1 MGIRR
6 SSGLRRLA
14 GAFALG
20 SAFVVTP
27 ASACLIEY
35 SLAAESVPLTID
47 TILTIDTSLPIA
59 QQVASFEVVMSKGT
73 IDERRQDYAAMF
85 EDFDQKANQLF
96 AILLEVI
103 RAEQEADLRI
113 VRNIAG
119 AASSLAEATADR
131 YSLIFS
137 LPDGSDLVLP
147 LEYAGTCI
155 GAARSPW
162 AFVGEIP
169 EPSTALLILAAVA
182 ASWPA
187 KRHSRRVE
195 PHAGRRTS
203 KPNMTTTQTASSA
216 GAQAQRMV
224 ARAD

>member
-14 GAFALG
+14 GALALG

-35 SLAAESVPLTID
+35 SLTAESVPLTID
-47 TILTIDTSLPIA
+47 TILTIDTSLPVA
-59 QQVASFEVVMSKGT
+59 RQVASFEVVVSKGT

-85 EDFDQKANQLF
+85 EEFDQKTNQLF

-103 RAEQEADLRI
+103 RAEQEASLRI

-119 AASSLAEATADR
+119 AASSLAEATADQ

-137 LPDGSDLVLP
+137 LPDGSDFVLP
-147 LEYAGTCI
+147 LDCLGACI
-155 GAARSPW
+155 GEARSPW
-162 AFVGEIP
+162 DFVREIP
-169 EPSTALLILAAVA
+169 EPSTALLILAAA
-182 ASWPA
+182 GASWPG
-187 KRHSRRVE
+187 KRHSRRIG

-203 KPNMTTTQTASSA
+203 KPSMTTTQTASSA

>member
-14 GAFALG
+14 GALALG
-20 SAFVVTP
+20 SAFVVAP

-35 SLAAESVPLTID
+35 SLTAESVPLTID

-85 EDFDQKANQLF
+85 EEFDQKTNQLF

-119 AASSLAEATADR
+119 AASSLAEAAADP

-137 LPDGSDLVLP
+137 LPDGSDRVLP
-147 LEYAGTCI
+147 LDCVGACT

-162 AFVGEIP
+162 DFVGEIP
-169 EPSTALLILAAVA
+169 EPSTALLVLAAAA
-182 ASWPA
+182 ASWPT
-187 KRHSRRVE
+187 KRRSRRV
-195 PHAGRRTS
+195 A
-203 KPNMTTTQTASSA
+203 AA
-216 GAQAQRMV
+216 I
-224 ARAD
+224 RA